1 MFHDID
7 ELQASSKT
15 AITRSKA
22 SVPTRILED
31 EGLLV
36 GRILDFGCGKG
47 KDTEWLRSLGYD
59 VECYDPNFFPNQM
72 TLMPNHYD
80 TVICNYVL
88 NVAYPRTRIDILRKI
103 YEVLKHGG
111 KAYITVRDTTEIV
124 RGTPLYDGV
133 VTSKGTF
140 QKLFD
145 AWELHDTISD
155 VFPYVEIIKN
165 KRPLMGMGE
174 KI

>member
-1 MFHDID
+1 MA
-7 ELQASSKT
+7 L
-15 AITRSKA
+15 
-22 SVPTRILED
+22 VPN
-31 EGLLV
+31 
-36 GRILDFGCGKG
+36 
-47 KDTEWLRSLGYD
+47 Y
-59 VECYDPNFFPNQM
+59 
-72 TLMPNHYD
+72 YD

-88 NVAYPRTRIDILRKI
+88 NVVYPRTRIDILRKI
-103 YEVLKHGG
+103 YEVLKPGG

-145 AWELHDTISD
+145 AWELYDTISK
-155 VFPYVEIIKN
+155 VFPYVEIIKS

-174 KI
+174 KM